1 MAYIKKLL
9 NDNFLYY
16 ASYVIM
22 DRAIPEIDDGLK
34 PVQRRILHTLFEM
47 DDGKFHKVAN
57 VVGHCMK
64 YHPHGDASIASAL
77 VSLANRGLFI
87 DTQGNFGNPITGDE
101 ASAPRY
107 IECKAAPF
115 AKEIFY
121 RPKITQ
127 YVESYDGRNREPVIF
142 PAKIPVAL
150 IMGAEGIAVGMS
162 TKILP
167 HNPVEVIKA
176 EIACLEGKPFTLLPD
191 FFTGG
196 SVDCSEYAD
205 GNGKVRVRATL
216 DSSDPK
222 KIVIREI
229 AYGSTT
235 ESLISSIED
244 GVRAGHLK
252 IASISDFTTDKV
264 EIELKLARGVYA
276 EDVVD
281 ALHAF
286 TECERSISCNC
297 LVIKDGKPTISNAS
311 EIVRYHADKLLALLR
326 QELELER
333 DELRAEL
340 FARTIERIF
349 IEERIY
355 KSIENKRTAE
365 TVVKAVIDGF
375 KPFAKELSRPV
386 TPDDVEQLLK
396 IPIRRISL
404 YDIEK
409 AKKDMERIEQLL
421 SENAGHLEKL
431 VAYAISI
438 LKAFIKK
445 IEDSSPRRTHIK
457 SFKKI
462 EAKAVARHDLALKYD
477 KESGYL
483 GTEVYGEKLL
493 EASRYDKVLVLRNNG
508 IYTVIPLP
516 DKFFAG
522 QEILWVALAEKET
535 LSQTPLTLI
544 YTLSNHKG
552 AFIKRTFIDSW
563 LTGKDYSLVSE
574 NATIIGFSTEAQ
586 FDFTLEYKPK
596 PRTKKNLEN
605 FRAGSYPV
613 RGRQAQGLHLTDR
626 DVIRCE
632 ITEKKEA
639 EPKNDTPSSGSLEN
653 VAPDAVTVA
662 KQKRSRKAESPV
674 EDRIPELF
682 GPEVRT
688 PKRSPRKGQK
698 REKKAKAE
706 KSTENSSPAQQRAPQ
721 APQAQSPQSQTPQ
734 TLDTSHTSHEGGLLE
749 AALKRQKK
757 GE

>member
-1 MAYIKKLL
+1 LAYIKKLL

-87 DTQGNFGNPITGDE
+87 DTQGNFGNPVTGDE

-107 IECKAAPF
+107 IECKSSLF
-115 AKEIFY
+115 AKEIFF

-127 YVESYDGRNREPVIF
+127 YIESYDGRNREPLVF
-142 PAKIPVAL
+142 PAKIPVVL

-167 HNPVEVIKA
+167 HNPVEVINA
-176 EIACLEGKPFTLLPD
+176 EIACLEGKSFSLLPD

-205 GNGKVRVRATL
+205 GNGKVRVRAKL
-216 DSSDPK
+216 DTSDPK
-222 KIVIREI
+222 RIVIREI

-297 LVIKDGKPTISNAS
+297 LVIKDGKPSISSATD
-311 EIVRYHADKLLALLR
+311 IVRYHADKLLALLR

-340 FARTIERIF
+340 YARTIERIF

-365 TVVKAVIDGF
+365 TVVKAVLDGF
-375 KPFAKELSRPV
+375 KPFAKELARPL
-386 TPDDVEQLLK
+386 TQDDVEQLLK

-409 AKKDMERIEQLL
+409 AKKDMERIEGLL
-421 SENAGHLEKL
+421 AENAAHLEQL

-438 LKAFIKK
+438 LKGYIKR
-445 IEDSSPRRTHIK
+445 IEETSPRKTHIR

-477 KESGYL
+477 RESGYL

-522 QEILWVALAEKET
+522 QEVLWVALAEKES
-535 LSQTPLTLI
+535 LSATPATLI

-552 AFIKRTFIDSW
+552 AFIKRACIDSW
-563 LTGKDYSLVSE
+563 LTGKDYSLVPE
-574 NATIIGFSTEAQ
+574 NATIVGFSTEAQ
-586 FDFTLEYKPK
+586 FEFTLEYKPK

-605 FRAGSYPV
+605 FRAGAYPV
-613 RGRQAQGLHLTDR
+613 RGKQAQGLHLTDR
-626 DVIRCE
+626 ELVRCE
-632 ITEKKEA
+632 IIRNEKLEA
-639 EPKNDTPSSGSLEN
+639 PARTP
-653 VAPDAVTVA
+653 P
-662 KQKRSRKAESPV
+662 
-674 EDRIPELF
+674 EDQIPELF
-682 GPEVRT
+682 AE
-688 PKRSPRKGQK
+688 SPRASEK
-698 REKKAKAE
+698 RKRTQPKTPETHKKSPVSVAPKKSSAAKRAPKSAAERTSGESAPLKAKSTPAE
-706 KSTENSSPAQQRAPQ
+706 PKAPELPIESPPAEASPAQPTHA
-721 APQAQSPQSQTPQ
+721 
-734 TLDTSHTSHEGGLLE
+734 GGLLE
-749 AALKRQKK
+749 AALKRHKHDD
-757 GE
+757 

>member
-107 IECKAAPF
+107 IECKSSLF

-127 YVESYDGRNREPVIF
+127 YIESYDGRNREPLVF
-142 PAKIPVAL
+142 PAKIPVVL

-167 HNPVEVIKA
+167 HNPVEVINA
-176 EIACLEGKPFTLLPD
+176 EIACLEGKSFSLLPD

-205 GNGKVRVRATL
+205 GNGKVRVRAKL
-216 DSSDPK
+216 DTSDPK
-222 KIVIREI
+222 RIVIREI

-276 EDVVD
+276 EEVVD

-297 LVIKDGKPTISNAS
+297 LVIKDGKPSISSVS
-311 EIVRYHADKLLALLR
+311 EIVRYHADKLLTLLR

-333 DELRAEL
+333 EELRNEL
-340 FARTIERIF
+340 YARTIERIF

-365 TVVKAVIDGF
+365 SVVKAVLDGF
-375 KPFAKELSRPV
+375 KPFTKELARPL
-386 TPDDVEQLLK
+386 TQNDVELLLK

-409 AKKDMERIEQLL
+409 AKSEMKQIESLL
-421 SENAGHLEKL
+421 AENARHLERL
-431 VAYAISI
+431 VPYAISI
-438 LKAFIKK
+438 LKGYITQ
-445 IEDSSPRRTHIK
+445 IEDSSPRKTRIC

-462 EAKAVARHDLALKYD
+462 EAKAIARHDLALKYD
-477 KESGYL
+477 RESGYL

-522 QEILWVALAEKET
+522 QAVLWVALAEKES
-535 LSQTPLTLI
+535 LSKTPATLI
-544 YTLSNHKG
+544 FTLANHKG
-552 AFIKRTFIDSW
+552 AFIKRACIDSW
-563 LTGKDYSLVSE
+563 LTGKDYSLVPE
-574 NATIIGFSTEAQ
+574 NATIIGFSTETQ
-586 FDFTLEYKPK
+586 FEFTLEYTPK
-596 PRTKKNLEN
+596 PRTKKTHES
-605 FRAGSYPV
+605 FHAEAYPV

-626 DVIRCE
+626 EVVRCE
-632 ITEKKEA
+632 IIQSKKDEV
-639 EPKNDTPSSGSLEN
+639 PSPTP
-653 VAPDAVTVA
+653 P
-662 KQKRSRKAESPV
+662 
-674 EDRIPELF
+674 EDQLPELF
-682 GPEVRT
+682 NKESRATGKK
-688 PKRSPRKGQK
+688 KRAPRKSTDARKTSLASAVRATPTTSKGSSNASK
-698 REKKAKAE
+698 
-706 KSTENSSPAQQRAPQ
+706 KSTVSKEAQKSKAPELPVEAPSAKSAPTQPERA
-721 APQAQSPQSQTPQ
+721 
-734 TLDTSHTSHEGGLLE
+734 GGLLE
-749 AALKRQKK
+749 AALKRHKK
-757 GE
+757 DE